1 MKETEDIAAQGQQW
15 LTHLLSND
23 GKAAITV
30 AAGAW
35 PAAGLAC
42 VIAEALAH
50 DRTLLV
56 VTPDDAPLADIA
68 NAIDLDLRPLCL
80 VLPAAEFALRIAL
93 RATLSLLKSRL
104 ARASGDTAG
113 PAWQSQRRRLGERS
127 ALWQAGLDWN
137 ARDDDA
143 EPWPAGIVELFP
155 VRVLP
160 LTLALDLRAS
170 AEWTIVLD
178 PSCMPGL
185 ARGPWPEARR
195 TLFLEFAGG
204 ARPPAASSA
213 ADRRRAEIALLTQE
227 LADLELEL
235 ATAQMEI
242 AGFTRRYHE
251 RVGTRLVRLDEL
263 RARLAARH
271 AIARPAD
278 AEAARAA
285 EAARRQAERS
295 RGEARSFARLD
306 EARQVAFAPSA
317 DLKRLY
323 RKIARQI
330 HPDRASGEA
339 DLAWRTRLMAE
350 ANRAY
355 RAGDG
360 EALAAVLARWQ
371 AGAGRT
377 AGAEQADGLEA
388 QIARLKRRIAAIE
401 AELNRLF
408 ASKLYELFTAA
419 AIARRA
425 GRDLLAEMAARL
437 DADIA
442 AVEAQLDAAA

>member
-1 MKETEDIAAQGQQW
+1 MKQADEGTTPGRSWLARLLADDGEAAA
-15 LTHLLSND
+15 T
-23 GKAAITV
+23 A
-30 AAGAW
+30 AAGAS
-35 PAAGLAC
+35 PAAGLAF
-42 VIAEALAH
+42 VIAEALVR

-56 VTPDDAPLADIA
+56 ITADDAPLAELA
-68 NAIDLDLRPLCL
+68 QAIDLDLRPLCL
-80 VLPAAEFALRIAL
+80 VLPAADYAFRIAL
-93 RATLSLLKSRL
+93 RATLSLLRSRL
-104 ARASGDTAG
+104 ARASGDSAG
-113 PAWQSQRRRLGERS
+113 PAWQAERRRLDERP
-127 ALWQAGLDWN
+127 ALWRAGLDWN

-160 LTLALDLRAS
+160 LALALELRAS

-178 PSCMPGL
+178 PARMPGPV
-185 ARGPWPEARR
+185 RRPWPDARR
-195 TLFLEFAGG
+195 TLFLEPAGG
-204 ARPPAASSA
+204 ARPPAVSSA
-213 ADRRRAEIALLTQE
+213 ADRQRAEIALLTQE

-235 ATAQMEI
+235 ATAQAEI

-251 RVGTRLVRLDEL
+251 RVGSRLVRLDEL
-263 RARLAARH
+263 RARLAARR

-285 EAARRQAERS
+285 EAARRQADRS
-295 RGEARSFARLD
+295 RDEARSFAQL
-306 EARQVAFAPSA
+306 EESRQSAFAPSA

-323 RKIARQI
+323 RKIAQQI
-330 HPDRASGEA
+330 HPDRAGSEA
-339 DLAWRTRLMAE
+339 DRAWRTRLMAE

-371 AGAGRT
+371 AGAGRM
-377 AGAEQADGLEA
+377 AGGGDGDDLDA

-401 AELNRLF
+401 SELNRLF

-419 AIARRA
+419 GIARRA

-442 AVEAQLDAAA
+442 AAEAQLDAEA